1 MGGTSV
7 FSGPPELG
15 PPRRSIA
22 RGCIRRVAGWIA
34 QRPRGAPIAGV
45 RLPPSPRAAG
55 SRSLAPTVTMPASP
69 SPLSVPSR
77 PAPGAAYDA
86 VVVGGG
92 PAGLGAAL
100 VLGRARL
107 RVLVIDSGRP
117 ANARSPQVGG
127 LLGGRRV
134 APEELRRDG
143 RDQLA
148 TYPSVEITDGEVLS
162 MRRTRG
168 GFAVRLAGGAA
179 PIRAHA
185 VLLAH
190 GLRYE
195 HPDIPGLSE
204 LWGRSALHCPFCDG
218 WEVRDL
224 PVAVLGPGA
233 AGARLART
241 VVARWSADVVL
252 CTDGPGGLADERA
265 SLERAGVRIRE
276 EPVRELVGRGGRLE
290 RIEFDAGPAEERDAI
305 FVRPA
310 ISQPNDFA
318 EQLGCRLRDDGTIVV
333 EDGGRTGV
341 PGVYAAGD
349 AATPSVRSVAL
360 AIGSGTRV
368 GASLVLDLTAQAA
381 A

>member
-1 MGGTSV
+1 MPSTTH
-7 FSGPPELG
+7 LL
-15 PPRRSIA
+15 
-22 RGCIRRVAGWIA
+22 RV
-34 QRPRGAPIAGV
+34 
-45 RLPPSPRAAG
+45 PPS
-55 SRSLAPTVTMPASP
+55 APPA
-69 SPLSVPSR
+69 
-77 PAPGAAYDA
+77 AAYDV

-100 VLGRARL
+100 VLGRARV
-107 RVLVIDSGRP
+107 RVLVVDSGRP
-117 ANARSPQVGG
+117 ANASSPQVGG

-134 APEELRRDG
+134 APEELRSDG

-148 TYPSVEITDGEVLS
+148 AHPSVEITAGAVLS
-162 MRRTRG
+162 IGRAGG
-168 GFAVRLAGGAA
+168 GFAVRLAGGGA
-179 PIRAHA
+179 PVRAHA

-195 HPDIPGLSE
+195 HPDLAGLAE
-204 LWGRSALHCPFCDG
+204 LWGRSALHCAFCDG

-241 VVARWSADVVL
+241 VAARWSADVVL
-252 CTDGPGGLADERA
+252 CTNGPGGLGDERA
-265 SLERAGVRIRE
+265 GLERAGVRVRE
-276 EPVRELVGRGGRLE
+276 EPVRALVGRGGQLE
-290 RIEFDAGPAEERDAI
+290 RIEFEAGPAEERDAI

-310 ISQPNDFA
+310 ISQPNELA
-318 EQLGCRLRDDGTIVV
+318 AQLGCRFRDDATIVV
-333 EDGGRTGV
+333 EEGGRTGV

-368 GASLVLDLTAQAA
+368 GASLVLDLTAQEAA
-381 A
+381 

>member
-1 MGGTSV
+1 
-7 FSGPPELG
+7 
-15 PPRRSIA
+15 
-22 RGCIRRVAGWIA
+22 
-34 QRPRGAPIAGV
+34 
-45 RLPPSPRAAG
+45 
-55 SRSLAPTVTMPASP
+55 MPATTH
-69 SPLSVPSR
+69 PLRASHR
-77 PAPGAAYDA
+77 PAPGAAYDV

-107 RVLVIDSGRP
+107 SALVIDSGRP
-117 ANARSPQVGG
+117 ANANSPQVGG

-148 TYPSVEITDGEVLS
+148 AHPSLEITDGEVLS
-162 MRRTRG
+162 IARARD
-168 GFAVRLAGGAA
+168 GFAVRLAGAA

-195 HPDIPGLSE
+195 HPDIPGLAE

-224 PVAVLGPGA
+224 PVAVLGSGP

-241 VVARWSADVVL
+241 VAARWSTDVVL
-252 CTDGPGGLADERA
+252 CTDGPDGLSDERA
-265 SLERAGVRIRE
+265 GLERAGVR
-276 EPVRELVGRGGRLE
+276 VRDEAVRALVGRGGQLE
-290 RIEFDAGPAEERDAI
+290 RIEFEAGPAEERDAI

-310 ISQPNDFA
+310 IGQPNDLA
-318 EQLGCRLRDDGTIVV
+318 VRLGCRLRDDGTIAV

-368 GASLVLDLTAQAA
+368 GASLVLDLTAQEAA
-381 A
+381 

>member
-1 MGGTSV
+1 MAASTH
-7 FSGPPELG
+7 PL
-15 PPRRSIA
+15 
-22 RGCIRRVAGWIA
+22 RV
-34 QRPRGAPIAGV
+34 
-45 RLPPSPRAAG
+45 SH
-55 SRSLAPTVTMPASP
+55 
-69 SPLSVPSR
+69 R

-86 VVVGGG
+86 VIVGGG
-92 PAGLGAAL
+92 PAALGAAL

-107 RVLVIDSGRP
+107 RALVVDSGRP

-127 LLGGRRV
+127 LLGGLRTT
-134 APEELRRDG
+134 PEELRREG

-148 TYPSVEITDGEVLS
+148 AYPSVDITDGEVQS
-162 MRRTRG
+162 IGRAPG
-168 GFAVRLAGGAA
+168 GFAIRLAGGAA
-179 PIRAHA
+179 PVRAHA

-195 HPDIPGLSE
+195 HPDVPGLAE
-204 LWGRSALHCPFCDG
+204 LWGTSALHCPFCDG

-224 PVAVLGPGA
+224 PVAVLGSGA

-241 VVARWSADVVL
+241 VAARWSTEVVL
-252 CTDGPGGLADERA
+252 CSDGPDGLADERA
-265 SLERAGVRIRE
+265 GLERAGVR
-276 EPVRELVGRGGRLE
+276 VRDERVRALVGRSGQLE

-318 EQLGCRLRDDGTIVV
+318 EQLGCRLRDDGTILV

>member
-1 MGGTSV
+1 M
-7 FSGPPELG
+7 
-15 PPRRSIA
+15 
-22 RGCIRRVAGWIA
+22 
-34 QRPRGAPIAGV
+34 
-45 RLPPSPRAAG
+45 
-55 SRSLAPTVTMPASP
+55 
-69 SPLSVPSR
+69 
-77 PAPGAAYDA
+77 
-86 VVVGGG
+86 
-92 PAGLGAAL
+92 
-100 VLGRARL
+100 
-107 RVLVIDSGRP
+107 
-117 ANARSPQVGG
+117 
-127 LLGGRRV
+127 
-134 APEELRRDG
+134 
-143 RDQLA
+143 
-148 TYPSVEITDGEVLS
+148 
-162 MRRTRG
+162 
-168 GFAVRLAGGAA
+168 
-179 PIRAHA
+179 
-185 VLLAH
+185 LLAH

-195 HPDIPGLSE
+195 HPDIPGLRE

-265 SLERAGVRIRE
+265 SLERAGVRVRE
-276 EPVRELVGRGGRLE
+276 EPVRALVGRGGRLE

-310 ISQPNDFA
+310 ISQPNDLA
-318 EQLGCRLRDDGTIVV
+318 EQLGCRFRDDGTIVV
-333 EDGGRTGV
+333 EDAGRTGV